1 MTKNRRAKPARFW
14 LALSAVNL
22 LCLLLLRSAEALAG
36 SNWLVALLS
45 YLPPVLFL
53 PPALLLTLLSLV
65 RRRWVAL
72 VLNTLACVFVVFALM
87 GLRVPLGAQDGSP
100 SDLRVMTYNVDKWS
114 HGGDAVAS
122 VIRQAR
128 PDVFCLQEAGDY
140 FYVPGHQPHVLA
152 RALPEYHFV
161 TQGEIVIA
169 SRYPV
174 LSQTSV
180 PLPPGP
186 SSRPALEVVLQ
197 TPRGPVAVIAVH
209 LLPNA
214 LDQDARSPRRLPDD
228 CRLFIEARA
237 SQNQA
242 LLTFAATI
250 RTPLVICGDFN
261 AQPQTAACRELTRRY
276 PDAFDLAGSGFGYT
290 LTSDRPL
297 MRIDHV
303 LIRPGMKATRAW
315 VPDSRV
321 SDHRPL
327 IAVVRL

>member
-1 MTKNRRAKPARFW
+1 MTKNRRAKSTRFW
-14 LALSAVNL
+14 LILSAINL

-53 PPALLLTLLSLV
+53 LPALLLALLSLV
-65 RRRWVAL
+65 RRRWPML
-72 VLNTLACVFVVFALM
+72 ILNTLACTFVVFALM
-87 GLRVPLGAQDGSP
+87 GLRVPLGTQTESP
-100 SDLRVMTYNVDKWS
+100 SNFRVMTYNVDKWS
-114 HGGDAVAS
+114 HGAAAVAS
-122 VIRQAR
+122 VIRQNH

-140 FYVPGHQPHVLA
+140 FYVPDHQPHALA
-152 RALPEYHFV
+152 RSLPEYHFV

-174 LSQTSV
+174 LSQVSV

-197 TPRGPVAVIAVH
+197 TPHGYVAVIAVH

-214 LDQDARSPRRLPDD
+214 LDQDARFPRRLPND
-228 CRLFIEARA
+228 CRRFIEARA

-242 LLTFAATI
+242 LLTFAATV
-250 RTPLVICGDFN
+250 RTPLMICGDFN
-261 AQPQTAACRELTRRY
+261 AEPQTAACRELTRRY
-276 PDAFDLAGSGFGYT
+276 PDAFDLAGAGFGYT
-290 LTSDRPL
+290 LTSDRPF

-303 LIRPGMKATRAW
+303 LIRPGMKASRAW

-327 IAVVRL
+327 VVEVSP